1 MGKEGGL
8 GSSWLL
14 LKETAS
20 TRINTV
26 PWMDMDLDKIN
37 NGPVD
42 LCQIPVKTIGQK
54 GLKFYHRLI
63 RLILEV
69 CR

>member
-1 MGKEGGL
+1 MGKEGL
-8 GSSWLL
+8 GRSWLC
-14 LKETAS
+14 LKRQHE
-20 TRINTV
+20 INTV
-26 PWMDMDLDKIN
+26 SWMGMDLDNIIN
-37 NGPVD
+37 SPVD

-63 RLILEV
+63 RLGLEV